1 MNNDLDFMPA
11 DDDRAPETRGDPW
24 DAALRSLGITHE
36 TGPETRTMSAMELLA
51 RSGVSQA
58 REGRDLFERL
68 LDSLEQDVHLNLKV
82 LEGDDGTEA
91 EQCAMNLLDVCY
103 RLTAKRQLFG
113 LVRTEMREQASRGAT
128 KRRKRRAREVPPAPE
143 SGVRATKRAIRRA
156 S

>member
-1 MNNDLDFMPA
+1 MTNNELDFMPA
-11 DDDRAPETRGDPW
+11 DDDLAPETNDPW
-24 DAALRSLGITHE
+24 DAALHSLGVTDE

-68 LDSLEQDVHLNLKV
+68 LDSIEQDVHLNLKV
-82 LEGDDGTEA
+82 IEGDDGTEA

-103 RLTAKRQLFG
+103 RLTAMRDLYG
-113 LVRTEMREQASRGAT
+113 LVRAEMREQASRGAT
-128 KRRKRRAREVPPAPE
+128 KRRKLRVREVPPAPE
-143 SGVRATKRAIRRA
+143 SGVRATMRAVRRA